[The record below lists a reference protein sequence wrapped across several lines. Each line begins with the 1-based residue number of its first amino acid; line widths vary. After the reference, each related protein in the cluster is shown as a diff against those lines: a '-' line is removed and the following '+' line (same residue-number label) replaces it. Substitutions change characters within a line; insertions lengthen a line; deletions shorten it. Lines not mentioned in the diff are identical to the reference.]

1 MQEVDINT
9 LVDRHMR
16 LNKNIPNDIIIIG
29 EIKRIVI
36 IYKYDQLDLSKIECD
51 EIYYFHQKDE
61 SVKNHILPNTL
72 KILYCNDNE
81 LESLPNL
88 PNSLEIFH
96 WWGNKLTSLPD
107 FSHIYHEIKISF
119 LQDLPINYI
128 PYNPNLRLN
137 KIYNNKINIEGYL
150 HNPITDQEELNQYM
164 DYQFHKMNRVKS
176 ARK

>member
-61 SVKNHILPNTL
+61 SVKNHILPNSL

-119 LQDLPINYI
+119 LQDLPINLVNKVNHLIYFYHNIIFLINLVILKLTLIHYNYI
-128 PYNPNLRLN
+128 LIFSMYWV
-137 KIYNNKINIEGYL
+137 I
-150 HNPITDQEELNQYM
+150 
-164 DYQFHKMNRVKS
+164 
-176 ARK
+176 